1 MLPLMTQR
9 ASFRSRHVV
18 ALLVETSNAFS
29 REVLHGVRD
38 WMRANGSW
46 AIHLSE
52 QGRGSHPPSWIHH
65 WRGDGI
71 IARIETPA
79 IAKAVRARRVPVVNV
94 SAAGFAPEAPSVIS
108 DSRGIAQMAASHLL
122 ERGVRSFGFCGDARY
137 VWSRRHGENFAAA
150 LCGAGHECDIF
161 PVARDDFANWKRE
174 QTKLSRW
181 LKALPKPAGVMACY
195 DIRGQQVLDVC
206 RAIGLRVPEDVA
218 VIGQHNDELLCE
230 LCEPPLSS
238 VIPNA
243 RLVGLEASRLLDQLM
258 RGQTVAPVPVEIPP
272 VGVATR
278 ASTDLVAVDDPRL
291 ATAIR
296 FIREHAFA
304 EMTVSDIARAA
315 GMSRSLLERKFR
327 DVVGTSIW
335 DHVLQL
341 RLRAA
346 EQLLMQTTVSIAEI
360 AERTGFGTAEHFSA
374 SCKRLT
380 GASPKELR
388 EGGGMR
394 GQRGGKQ

>member
-1 MLPLMTQR
+1 MAQR
-9 ASFRSRHVV
+9 THFRPRRVV

-38 WMRANGSW
+38 WMRAHGSW

-52 QGRGSHPPSWIHH
+52 QGRGDQPPSWIHQ
-65 WRGDGI
+65 WQGDGI

-79 IAKAVRARRVPVVNV
+79 IAKAVHACGVPVVNV
-94 SAAGFAPEAPSVIS
+94 SASSFAPGVPSVIS
-108 DSRGIAQMAASHLL
+108 DSGALARMAAMHLL
-122 ERGVRSFGFCGDARY
+122 ERGLRSFGYCGDARFE
-137 VWSRRHGENFAAA
+137 WSRRHGENFVAA
-150 LCGAGHECDIF
+150 LREAGHRCAVF

-174 QTKLSRW
+174 QTKLARW
-181 LKALPKPAGVMACY
+181 LTSLPKPVGVMACY
-195 DIRGQQVLDVC
+195 DIRGQQLLDVC
-206 RAIGLRVPEDVA
+206 RAVGLRVPEEVA

-243 RLVGLEASRLLDQLM
+243 RLVGLEAAHILDLLM
-258 RGQTVAPVPVEIPP
+258 RGKELDSVAVKIPP

-291 ATAIR
+291 TVAIR
-296 FIREHAFA
+296 FIREHTFDPI
-304 EMTVSDIARAA
+304 MVNDIARAA

-327 DVVGTSIW
+327 DVVGASIW

-346 EQLLMQTTVSIAEI
+346 EQMLTQTTVSIAEI
-360 AERTGFGTAEHFSA
+360 ADRTGFGTAEHFSA
-374 SCKRLT
+374 SCKRLK
-380 GASPKELR
+380 GVSPRELR
-388 EGGGMR
+388 QGR
-394 GQRGGKQ
+394 RRKL